1 MTEFITVV
9 LLHMFAVMSPGPDF
23 FLITRQSLR
32 YGRQVAIWSALGI
45 GSGILVH
52 SLMAITGILLLI
64 TSNEYFL
71 SLLKIIC
78 SAYLVYLGSVSI
90 FKASTFD
97 QIEMPES
104 KWANANGFIVGLMTN
119 LTNVK
124 ALLFFV
130 TLFGVVLNSDNKSNL
145 FVYGLYMSF
154 ATFIWFA
161 FVGYV
166 FTNQNIK
173 RKFAY
178 FFRYFEKFL
187 GVILVIIAVQILL
200 SIFIK

>member
-1 MTEFITVV
+1 
-9 LLHMFAVMSPGPDF
+9 MS
-23 FLITRQSLR
+23 L
-32 YGRQVAIWSALGI
+32 
-45 GSGILVH
+45 
-52 SLMAITGILLLI
+52 
-64 TSNEYFL
+64 
-71 SLLKIIC
+71 
-78 SAYLVYLGSVSI
+78 
-90 FKASTFD
+90 
-97 QIEMPES
+97 
-104 KWANANGFIVGLMTN
+104 
-119 LTNVK
+119 
-124 ALLFFV
+124 
-130 TLFGVVLNSDNKSNL
+130 
-145 FVYGLYMSF
+145 

>member
-1 MTEFITVV
+1 MI
-9 LLHMFAVMSPGPDF
+9 
-23 FLITRQSLR
+23 
-32 YGRQVAIWSALGI
+32 
-45 GSGILVH
+45 
-52 SLMAITGILLLI
+52 
-64 TSNEYFL
+64 
-71 SLLKIIC
+71 
-78 SAYLVYLGSVSI
+78 
-90 FKASTFD
+90 
-97 QIEMPES
+97 
-104 KWANANGFIVGLMTN
+104 N
-119 LTNVK
+119 LK

-145 FVYGLYMSF
+145 IVYGVYMSL

>member
-1 MTEFITVV
+1 
-9 LLHMFAVMSPGPDF
+9 
-23 FLITRQSLR
+23 
-32 YGRQVAIWSALGI
+32 
-45 GSGILVH
+45 
-52 SLMAITGILLLI
+52 LLLI

-71 SLLKIIC
+71 SLLKITC
-78 SAYLVYLGSVSI
+78 SAYLLYLGSFSI

-145 FVYGLYMSF
+145 IVYGIYMSL